1 MLVRLRICTIPLA
14 FRRVSVC
21 VCLVGFASL
30 QSLWAHTFKAS
41 GPCLP
46 LPLHQILTFPQPLQ
60 KDNNPLPRTMFLP
73 PLSKVRCCHPKK
85 FGRLPEGLLPIRT
98 INEIFR
104 TIPSTKLASLVKGE
118 LLLTEKFGRLP
129 EGLLYHPSPR
139 TITLAFRRVRVCVC
153 LYGFVFALSHPLFV
167 G

>member
-41 GPCLP
+41 LPCLP

-104 TIPSTKLASLVKGE
+104 TISRKVPTSLPINERSVD
-118 LLLTEKFGRLP
+118 
-129 EGLLYHPSPR
+129 
-139 TITLAFRRVRVCVC
+139 
-153 LYGFVFALSHPLFV
+153 FVFALSHPLFV
-167 G
+167 GEELAPPVAPNTAIPTTIAK